1 MSQPL
6 DPSASTPNEAC
17 EVELICDQFSVQG
30 VSGKASGAVLDS
42 KRIHHEESRS
52 VLTQKAL

>member
-1 MSQPL
+1 MSQPR
-6 DPSASTPNEAC
+6 DSTAIIPKEAC